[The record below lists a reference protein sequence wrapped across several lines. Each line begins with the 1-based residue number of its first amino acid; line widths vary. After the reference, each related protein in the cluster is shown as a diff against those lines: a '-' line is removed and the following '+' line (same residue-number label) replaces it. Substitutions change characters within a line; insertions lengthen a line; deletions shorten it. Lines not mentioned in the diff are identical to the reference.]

1 MAEERIQKLL
11 AQAGLGSRRACEEFL
26 IGHRVTV
33 NGKLV
38 ELGAKADP
46 NKDVIKVDGKRI
58 EIEQERIYV
67 MLNKPA
73 GIVTTNEDEFDR
85 KTVRDLVPIDA
96 HLFPV
101 GRLDADSEGLVLLTN
116 DGELTNAL
124 THPRFEHEKE
134 YLVLVEGRP
143 SEGVLKSWR
152 RGVLLEEQ
160 MTAPARVD
168 VLHGDRD
175 KTWLR
180 VIMHE
185 GRKRQIREV
194 AGMLG
199 HKVKYLERVRIG
211 PLKLGE
217 LKTGTYRHLT
227 PTEVRELRESAG
239 LDVKKP
245 VRKKVSVSRP
255 GARKPADKPA
265 SDKHPAA
272 KKTDS
277 SKDGLRSGPQKP
289 TAKRPA
295 TRPSKR
301 PSRPSR

>member
-11 AQAGLGSRRACEEFL
+11 AQAGLGSRRACEEYL

-33 NGKLV
+33 NGQRV

-46 NKDVIKVDGKRI
+46 AKDMIKVDGKRV
-58 EIEQERIYV
+58 EIETARIYV

-73 GIVTTNEDEFDR
+73 GIVTTNEDEFGR
-85 KTVRDLVPIDA
+85 QTVRDLAPIDA

-152 RGVLLEEQ
+152 RGVLLEDQ

-168 VLHGDRD
+168 VRDADRD

-180 VIMHE
+180 VIMRE

-199 HKVKYLERVRIG
+199 HRVKYLQRVRIG
-211 PLKLGE
+211 PLKLGD
-217 LKTGTYRHLT
+217 LKTGCWRHLT
-227 PTEVRELRESAG
+227 AAEVRELLASAG
-239 LDVKKP
+239 LDAKKPAVKKP
-245 VRKKVSVSRP
+245 VVKRSAPRK
-255 GARKPADKPA
+255 
-265 SDKHPAA
+265 PAA
-272 KKTDS
+272 KKPAKQT
-277 SKDGLRSGPQKP
+277 SKPRRKE
-289 TAKRPA
+289 
-295 TRPSKR
+295 
-301 PSRPSR
+301 